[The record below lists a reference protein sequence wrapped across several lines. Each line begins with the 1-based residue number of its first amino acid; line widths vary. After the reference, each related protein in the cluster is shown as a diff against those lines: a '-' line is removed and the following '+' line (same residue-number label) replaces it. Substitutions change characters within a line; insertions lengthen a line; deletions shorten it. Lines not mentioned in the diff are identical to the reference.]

1 MRAATH
7 GCNEGSIEAGWLGQS
22 HLPVMLNYV
31 PTNDEGSSTTHRTGG
46 PPLVLNSEMARAFVL
61 SARSSGRA
69 APPSGRAFA
78 LSVLGNGPSVRP
90 LLLRSRSLFAAH
102 VPCLL
107 AYCARAAYPG
117 PAAAGPPWPSP
128 SRPLWTALWVMRIM
142 AATFAAAAFAAAAFA
157 ATALL
162 LCICCYCCCCI
173 CCCCCLPVC
182 VSAQMLPLLL
192 LPCLLRSPAAAAP
205 PPFSVSFFK

>member
-1 MRAATH
+1 MGWAAH
-7 GCNEGSIEAGWLGQS
+7 A
-22 HLPVMLNYV
+22 
-31 PTNDEGSSTTHRTGG
+31 TTTERTGG
-46 PPLVLNSEMARAFVL
+46 APLVLNSEMARAFVL
-61 SARSSGRA
+61 SVRSSGRA

-128 SRPLWTALWVMRIM
+128 SRPLWTALWAMRIM
-142 AATFAAAAFAAAAFA
+142 AATFAAAALLLLHLLLLHCCSAFAATAAAAFA
-157 ATALL
+157 AAAA
-162 LCICCYCCCCI
+162 CRSVCQRRCCL
-173 CCCCCLPVC
+173 CCCCLAFFVLLL
-182 VSAQMLPLLL
+182 QLLL
-192 LPCLLRSPAAAAP
+192 LPSLFLFSNKLR
-205 PPFSVSFFK
+205 